1 MEPETTR
8 GYQGGEQRLTEQELL
23 CIQQLLDA
31 ETLALKKTLQYADEA
46 EDEDAR
52 DLFHELADIH
62 HRRVDMML
70 ALLDAKG
77 DITQHAKQLLQS
89 EGGDYGHGDL

>member
-1 MEPETTR
+1 MEH
-8 GYQGGEQRLTEQELL
+8 RLTEQELL
-23 CIQQLLDA
+23 CIQHLLDA
-31 ETLALKKTLQYADEA
+31 ETLALKKSLLYADEA
-46 EDEDAR
+46 QDEGAR
-52 DLFHELADIH
+52 ALFTEMADIH

-70 ALLDAKG
+70 ALLDAKD

>member
-1 MEPETTR
+1 MEPEKTR
-8 GYQGGEQRLTEQELL
+8 GNLGGENRLTEQELL
-23 CIQQLLDA
+23 HIQQLLDA
-31 ETLALKKTLQYADEA
+31 ETLALKKSLEYAAEA
-46 EDEDAR
+46 QDEDVR
-52 DLFHELADIH
+52 DLFQEMADIH

-70 ALLDAKG
+70 ALLDARG